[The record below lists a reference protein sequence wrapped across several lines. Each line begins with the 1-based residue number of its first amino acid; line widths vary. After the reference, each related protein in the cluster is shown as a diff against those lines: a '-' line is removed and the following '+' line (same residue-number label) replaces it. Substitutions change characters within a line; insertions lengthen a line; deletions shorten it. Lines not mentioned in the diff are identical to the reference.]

1 MSLWKTLKEHAGA
14 QFLDVIQ
21 WLDDAGDT
29 LVYRFPIFNQAIQDG
44 GKLVVRPGQAA
55 VFVNEGQLSE
65 SFGPGTFELSTRT
78 KAISSFF
85 DSIAYKLNYPYKG
98 DVYFVSTTRQTAQK
112 WGTPAPFLFED
123 PQYGGIEIRAFGT
136 FEYRV
141 TDPARFLSEV
151 VGTKGL
157 FTNAEI
163 NGQLKA
169 QLIDA
174 FRANLKR
181 LAADKGINV
190 NHLDT
195 HFYELKGA
203 FLEGMNP
210 GFVEKYGLTLT
221 DFSIGGL
228 NLPDDLRAILNKRR
242 EMDMLGDP
250 ERFARFQ
257 AANAMRDAAQNPGM
271 AGSLM
276 GAGVGMG
283 MGQMMGAQM
292 GAPQPPQH
300 APPPPPPGGALLHYS
315 GPSGQAQLNA
325 QQVAQRVAQDRSATH
340 QVWAPGWPGWKSW
353 DQVPEVA
360 SLLPPPPPPA
370 LAASSTWHYAGPT
383 GERGQHNAAEIQAKV
398 AAAPQARHMVWKEG
412 MAGWVQANTVPE
424 LQSAAPPPLPP
435 PLPPES

>member
-1 MSLWKTLKEHAGA
+1 MSLWKTLKNHAGA

-21 WLDDAGDT
+21 WLDDSGDT

-98 DVYFVSTTRQTAQK
+98 DVYFISTTRQTAQK

-123 PQYGGIEIRAFGT
+123 PKYGGIEIRAFGT
-136 FEYRV
+136 FEYRI
-141 TDPARFLSEV
+141 TDPGRFLSEV

-157 FTNAEI
+157 FTSAEI

-181 LAADKGINV
+181 LAVEKDINV

-271 AGSLM
+271 AGSMM

-292 GAPQPPQH
+292 SAPPVQH
-300 APPPPPPGGALLHYS
+300 TPPPPPGPAQLHYT
-315 GPSGQAQLNA
+315 GPGGQAQLSA
-325 QQVAQRVAQDRSATH
+325 QEIAQRVAQDRTANH
-340 QVWAPGWPGWKSW
+340 QVWAPGWPSWKSW
-353 DQVPEVA
+353 DEVPQVA
-360 SLLPPPPPPA
+360 SLLPPPAPPA
-370 LAASSTWHYAGPT
+370 PSASSYHYAGPAGQR
-383 GERGQHNAAEIQAKV
+383 GEYSAEEIQARI
-398 AAAPQARHMVWKEG
+398 AGNPSGRHMVWKDG
-412 MAGWVQANTVPE
+412 MPAWAEAKTVLE
-424 LQSAAPPPLPP
+424 FQSAAPPPLPP
-435 PLPPES
+435 PLPEP

>member
-1 MSLWKTLKEHAGA
+1 MSLWKTLKNHAGA

-21 WLDDAGDT
+21 WLDDSGEL
-29 LVYRFPIFNQAIQDG
+29 LVYRYPIFNQAIQDG

-78 KAISSFF
+78 QAISSFF

-123 PQYGGIEIRAFGT
+123 PKYGGIEVRAFGT
-136 FEYRV
+136 FEYLI
-141 TDPARFLSEV
+141 TDPGRFLSEV

-157 FTNAEI
+157 FTNSEI

-174 FRANLKR
+174 FRSNLKR
-181 LAADKGINV
+181 LAAEKGINV

-210 GFVEKYGLTLT
+210 GFIEKYGLTLT

-250 ERFARFQ
+250 ERFSRFQ
-257 AANAMRDAAQNPGM
+257 AANALRDAAQNPGM
-271 AGSLM
+271 AGSMM
-276 GAGVGMG
+276 GAGMGMG
-283 MGQMMGAQM
+283 MGQMMGAQLA
-292 GAPQPPQH
+292 APPAQN
-300 APPPPPPGGALLHYS
+300 APPPPPAGTVQLHYT
-315 GPSGQAQLNA
+315 GPGGQAQLSPKEI
-325 QQVAQRVAQDRSATH
+325 AQRVAQDRSASH
-340 QVWAPGWPGWKSW
+340 QVWAPGWPNWKSW
-353 DQVPEVA
+353 DQVPQVA
-360 SLLPPPPPPA
+360 SLLPPPPPAPS
-370 LAASSTWHYAGPT
+370 ASSYHYAGPS
-383 GERGQHNAAEIQAKV
+383 GQPSQQSAAEIQALV
-398 AAAPQARHMVWKEG
+398 AAAPGARHMVWREG
-412 MAGWVQANTVPE
+412 MTAWANAKTVPE
-424 LQSAAPPPLPP
+424 LQSATPPPLPP
-435 PLPPES
+435 PLPEP

>member
-1 MSLWKTLKEHAGA
+1 MSLWKTLKNHAGA

-21 WLDDAGDT
+21 WLDDSGEL
-29 LVYRFPIFNQAIQDG
+29 LVYRYPIFNQAIQDG

-78 KAISSFF
+78 QAISSFF

-123 PQYGGIEIRAFGT
+123 PKYGGIEVRAFGT
-136 FEYRV
+136 FEYRI
-141 TDPARFLSEV
+141 TDPGRFLSEV

-157 FTNAEI
+157 FTNSEI

-174 FRANLKR
+174 FRSNLKR
-181 LAADKGINV
+181 LAAEKGINV

-210 GFVEKYGLTLT
+210 GFIEKYGLTLT

-257 AANAMRDAAQNPGM
+257 AANALRDAAQNPGM
-271 AGSLM
+271 AGSMM
-276 GAGVGMG
+276 GAGMGMG
-283 MGQMMGAQM
+283 MGQMMGAQLA
-292 GAPQPPQH
+292 APPAQN
-300 APPPPPPGGALLHYS
+300 APPPPPAGTVQLHYT
-315 GPSGQAQLNA
+315 GPGGQAQLSPKEI
-325 QQVAQRVAQDRSATH
+325 AQRVAQDRSASH
-340 QVWAPGWPGWKSW
+340 QVWAPGWPNWKSW
-353 DQVPEVA
+353 DQVPQVA
-360 SLLPPPPPPA
+360 SLLPPPPPAPS
-370 LAASSTWHYAGPT
+370 ASSYHYAGPS
-383 GERGQHNAAEIQAKV
+383 GQPSQQSAAEIQALV
-398 AAAPQARHMVWKEG
+398 AAAPGARHMVWREG
-412 MAGWVQANTVPE
+412 MTAWANAKTVPE
-424 LQSAAPPPLPP
+424 LQSATPPPLPP
-435 PLPPES
+435 PLPEP

>member
-1 MSLWKTLKEHAGA
+1 M
-14 QFLDVIQ
+14 
-21 WLDDAGDT
+21 
-29 LVYRFPIFNQAIQDG
+29 
-44 GKLVVRPGQAA
+44 
-55 VFVNEGQLSE
+55 
-65 SFGPGTFELSTRT
+65 
-78 KAISSFF
+78 
-85 DSIAYKLNYPYKG
+85 
-98 DVYFVSTTRQTAQK
+98 
-112 WGTPAPFLFED
+112 LF
-123 PQYGGIEIRAFGT
+123 R
-136 FEYRV
+136 
-141 TDPARFLSEV
+141 S
-151 VGTKGL
+151 GL

-181 LAADKGINV
+181 LAAEKGINV

-271 AGSLM
+271 AGSMM

-292 GAPQPPQH
+292 GAAPQQH
-300 APPPPPPGGALLHYS
+300 APPPPPPSNLLHYN
-315 GPSGQAQLNA
+315 GPSGQAQLSP
-325 QQVAQRVAQDRSATH
+325 QQIAERVTQDRSASH
-340 QVWAPGWPGWKSW
+340 QVWAAGWPAWKSW
-353 DQVPEVA
+353 DQVPQVA
-360 SLLPPPPPPA
+360 SLLPPPAPPA
-370 LAASSTWHYAGPT
+370 LSASTFHYAGPN
-383 GERGQHNAAEIQAKV
+383 GLRGQHSAAEIQAML
-398 AAAPQARHMVWKEG
+398 AADPSARHMVWKEG
-412 MAGWVQANTVPE
+412 MAGWVQAKTVPE

-435 PLPPES
+435 PLPEP